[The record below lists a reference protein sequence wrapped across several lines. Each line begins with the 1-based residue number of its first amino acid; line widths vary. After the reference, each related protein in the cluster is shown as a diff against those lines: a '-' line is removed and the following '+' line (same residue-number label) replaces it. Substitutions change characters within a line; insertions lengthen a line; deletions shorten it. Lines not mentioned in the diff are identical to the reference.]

1 MIPEEETI
9 CALDY
14 QQAGVLCSCLVKSSV
29 EKLFDIINI
38 NSVLVDI
45 CPFKHLHEFSE
56 LQNLIQGYSVFTLR
70 RTPISPTFT
79 VCLLILNGI

>member
-9 CALDY
+9 CALDD

-56 LQNLIQGYSVFTLR
+56 L
-70 RTPISPTFT
+70 
-79 VCLLILNGI
+79 